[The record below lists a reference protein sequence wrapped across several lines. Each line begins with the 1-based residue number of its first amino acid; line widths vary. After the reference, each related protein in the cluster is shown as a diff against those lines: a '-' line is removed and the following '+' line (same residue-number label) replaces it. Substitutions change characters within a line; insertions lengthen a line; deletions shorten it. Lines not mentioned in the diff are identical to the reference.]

1 MRKLRA
7 AFFRMGA
14 LLRKQRCDRELAEE
28 IESNLQ
34 LHIADNLRTGMVP
47 EEARRQA
54 LIKLGGVEQT
64 KEAYREARGFAFWD
78 HLGQDL
84 RYALRTLRKS
94 PGFTLFA
101 GAALALGIAATTAVF
116 SIADTVLLRPFAYH
130 DPSRLVMIWED
141 DTAYGFPRNNGSPF
155 AFTQWKERN
164 RVLDDMA
171 ALTNDSLNL
180 TGHGTPEYLH
190 ADTVTTN
197 FFSVLG
203 VGADQGRTF
212 SAADGKPGAPLSVV
226 LSYRLWKRRFGAEQS
241 IVGED
246 LLLNGA
252 KYTVVGVMPRGFR
265 FLDSAVDLWVRSQW
279 TPKFIE
285 DRKTD
290 HFLTIVGRLKA
301 GTTVAHAQGE
311 MLQLGRQLKDENIWD
326 AGAVLVPLREQVSGD
341 ARPAILMLLGAVGF
355 LLLIACANVANL
367 LLARGSARN
376 REVAIRLALGA
387 SRGRLVTQMLVE
399 SLVLAS
405 LAGAAGILLA
415 VRGTPLLH
423 LLLPDGITATP
434 VVDFRLLAFT
444 AVVSIVTG
452 VLFGIAPALRASR
465 TNVLTPLK
473 QGGSQSGGTGG
484 QRLRHV
490 LVIAE
495 VALTMVLLSGAA
507 LMLRSFRALYGQDPG
522 FRADHVL
529 TLQTSLP
536 RPRYEDFARRSE
548 FYREVVQR
556 VEALPGVAAA
566 GYVTTLPLT
575 NEGGG
580 SLVTVEDLPF
590 DPQHMLIANV
600 RVVTPDYF
608 RAVGMSLRH
617 GRLLSPSDG
626 ADAGK
631 VVVINQSMART
642 YWPGKDPLGRRFKR
656 GYLQAH
662 TPWWTV
668 VGVVADM
675 RQGGMDLPVRPE
687 AYFPFEQA
695 DFFAPDSL
703 AVRTVGDPL
712 SVAEEARQQVWEVDK
727 DQPISNVAPLSELV
741 DSSVA
746 QPRLN
751 TLLLGGFAGVG
762 LLLASLGIYAVL
774 SFAVTLRTREI
785 GVRVAL
791 GASRSDVL
799 RMVVLRGARL
809 FTVGT
814 AIGLAAAVLL
824 SRLLAHLLF
833 GVKPGDPVS
842 YASVILIFA
851 AVALAAC
858 YLPARR
864 AARLDPVMALRQ
876 E

>member
-7 AFFRMGA
+7 AFFRMGG
-14 LLRKQRCDRELAEE
+14 LFRKQRRDRDLAEE

-34 LHIADNLRTGMVP
+34 LHVADNLRAGMIP

-54 LIKLGGVEQT
+54 LIKLGGIEQVT
-64 KEAYREARGFAFWD
+64 EAYRQARGFVLCD
-78 HLGQDL
+78 HLLQDL
-84 RYALRTLRKS
+84 RYAMRTLRKS

-116 SIADTVLLRPFAYH
+116 NIADTVLLRPFAYR

-141 DTAYGFPRNNGSPF
+141 DTAYGFPMNNGSPF
-155 AFTQWKERN
+155 AFTQWRERN
-164 RVLDDMA
+164 HVFEDMA
-171 ALTNDSLNL
+171 ALTHDSLNL

-190 ADTVTTN
+190 ADTVTSN
-197 FFSVLG
+197 FFFVLG
-203 VGADQGRTF
+203 VTPAQGRTF
-212 SAADGKPGAPLSVV
+212 STADGRPGVPLTVV
-226 LSYRLWKRRFGAEQS
+226 LSYGLWKRRFGADPS
-241 IVGED
+241 IVGQD

-252 KYTVVGVMPRGFR
+252 KYTVIGVMPRGFR
-265 FLDSAVDLWVRSQW
+265 FLDSAIDLWVPSQW

-285 DRKTD
+285 DRKSD
-290 HFLTIVGRLKA
+290 HFLTIVGRLKS
-301 GTTVAHAQGE
+301 GVTTAHAQKE
-311 MLQLGRQLKDENIWD
+311 MLGLGKQLRDENIWD
-326 AGAVLVPLREQVSGD
+326 ASAVLVPLREQVSGD
-341 ARPAILMLLGAVGF
+341 VRPAILMLLGAVAF

-367 LLARGSARN
+367 LLARGSART

-387 SRGRLVTQMLVE
+387 SRRRLIVQMLVE
-399 SLVLAS
+399 SLLLACFS
-405 LAGAAGILLA
+405 GAAGIVLA
-415 VRGTPLLH
+415 VRGIPLLH
-423 LLLPDGITATP
+423 LLLPEGLTATP
-434 VVDFRLLAFT
+434 VVDLRLLAFT
-444 AVVSIVTG
+444 AVISIATG
-452 VLFGIAPALRASR
+452 VLFGIAPALRASH

-484 QRLRHV
+484 QPLRHL

-507 LMLRSFRALYGQDPG
+507 LMLRSFHALYSQDPG

-536 RPRYEDFARRSE
+536 LPKYADFARRSE

-556 VEALPGVAAA
+556 IESLPGVVAA
-566 GYVTTLPLT
+566 GYVTALPLT

-580 SLVTVEDLPF
+580 SLVTVENLPF

-608 RAVGMSLRH
+608 RAVGMSLH
-617 GRLLSPSDG
+617 EGRSLSPSDG
-626 ADAGK
+626 PDAGK

-642 YWPGKDPLGRRFKR
+642 YWPHENPLGRRFKR

-668 VGVVADM
+668 VGVVEDM
-675 RQGGMDLPVRPE
+675 RQGGMGVPVRPE
-687 AYFPFEQA
+687 AYFPFDQA

-703 AVRTVGDPL
+703 AIRTVGDPL
-712 SVAEEARQQVWEVDK
+712 SVAEEARQQVWAVDK
-727 DQPISNVAPLSELV
+727 DQPVSNVAPLSELV

-746 QPRLN
+746 QPRLS
-751 TLLLGGFAGVG
+751 TLLLGGFAGTG

-785 GVRVAL
+785 GLRIAL
-791 GASRSDVL
+791 GARRSDVL
-799 RMVVLRGARL
+799 RMIVLRGTRL
-809 FTVGT
+809 FTLGA
-814 AIGLAAAVLL
+814 AIGLAAAFLL
-824 SRLLAHLLF
+824 ARLLAHLLF

-842 YASVILIFA
+842 YASVIVIFA

-858 YLPARR
+858 CLPARR
-864 AARLDPVMALRQ
+864 AARLEPMTALRH